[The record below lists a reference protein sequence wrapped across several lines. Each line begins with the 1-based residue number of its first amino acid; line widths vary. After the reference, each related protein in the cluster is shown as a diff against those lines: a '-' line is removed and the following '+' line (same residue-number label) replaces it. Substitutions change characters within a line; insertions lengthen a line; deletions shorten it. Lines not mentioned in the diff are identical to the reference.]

1 LGAGQGHEAHQA
13 SEWIGGHQNEKSQ
26 HSALEHV
33 HKQSHCTQTSVL
45 NTEAM
50 MAFSTEEFQ
59 GCVEASGGEFHSTLM
74 DKIKVLRKQDKSTLG
89 TAVSNILR
97 QLNLIL
103 DR

>member
-1 LGAGQGHEAHQA
+1 
-13 SEWIGGHQNEKSQ
+13 
-26 HSALEHV
+26 
-33 HKQSHCTQTSVL
+33 
-45 NTEAM
+45 M

-59 GCVEASGGEFHSTLM
+59 GCVEASGGEFHSNLM
-74 DKIKVLRKQDKSTLG
+74 SKIKVLRKQDKGTLG